1 MKQCMC
7 LGSCVC
13 NEDKKKTHPCPCK
26 DQASQSDIV
35 SNAALPCTHIKTCDL
50 LKLSPTWNERERMN
64 QSRSFKPHP
73 LFGRIHTSK
82 SPQEITRSLQET
94 TYSGDVLVGSFHRC
108 LVLSAFHAPPLPAG
122 ICGNRNL
129 PAMCMCHRAT
139 EMFLM
144 MRLLSFEHNKCF
156 KGVSWEVRL
165 PGTALVRAKRDTRC
179 PDLGVNTSL
188 LIIVVH

>member
-1 MKQCMC
+1 MKQCMR
-7 LGSCVC
+7 LRSCVY
-13 NEDKKKTHPCPCK
+13 NEDKKTHPCPCK
-26 DQASQSDIV
+26 GPGKPKWHRLQRSPSMH
-35 SNAALPCTHIKTCDL
+35 SYKTCDL
-50 LKLSPTWNERERMN
+50 LKLSPTWNERERTD
-64 QSRSFKPHP
+64 QSPSFKPHP

-94 TYSGDVLVGSFHRC
+94 TYSGDVLVGSLCRC
-108 LVLSAFHAPPLPAG
+108 LVLSAFLASIPAG

-129 PAMCMCHRAT
+129 PAMCTCHGAT

-144 MRLLSFEHNKCF
+144 MRLLSFEHNECF

-165 PGTALVRAKRDTRC
+165 PGTALVRAKRDTRR